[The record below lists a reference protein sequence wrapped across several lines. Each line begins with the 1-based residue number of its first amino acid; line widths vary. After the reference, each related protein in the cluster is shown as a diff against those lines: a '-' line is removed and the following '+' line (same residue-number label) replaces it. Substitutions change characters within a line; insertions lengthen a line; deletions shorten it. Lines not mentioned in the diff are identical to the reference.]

1 MGTLDKELTEAIQE
15 FFPWLTCIWNCWM
28 PVNFYAR
35 RDFDG
40 IHNGFPGP
48 PAIYIEL
55 GPTLHILGR
64 HGMVEFF
71 QTGNNEALIQPAL
84 EDIELALSMP
94 AIGPSN
100 AVGRLMVSLTDLG
113 RNAVQEKL
121 AEFSV
126 AFDRNLGRWVKN
138 EFIPQVLTK

>member
-1 MGTLDKELTEAIQE
+1 
-15 FFPWLTCIWNCWM
+15 M

-35 RDFDG
+35 LDFDE

-48 PAIYIEL
+48 PAMFIEL
-55 GPTLHILGR
+55 GVTLHILGR

-71 QTGNNEALIQPAL
+71 RTGDDEALIQPGL

-94 AIGPSN
+94 QKGPSN
-100 AVGRLMVSLTDLG
+100 AVGRLMVSLSDLG

-121 AEFSV
+121 AEFDV
-126 AFDRNLGRWVKN
+126 AFDRNLRIWVAN
-138 EFIPQVLTK
+138 EFIPKMLAK